1 MVLKFPFFYSGLLL
15 QADAQPYHLS
25 PSGVQQVNEGGSFV
39 FDCTV
44 ETGMTPPFDV
54 FLSYSTLTDRLSR
67 VRILMGARYTFG
79 PATSGDSGSMLRCA
93 SANVFT
99 VESATLDLDVTV
111 SATLVCDLYSLPEQR
126 GDNQGSVITI
136 GNSRNALVIAAKG
149 VLTETVRQSNR

>member
-67 VRILMGARYTFG
+67 VSILMGARYTFG
-79 PATSGDSGSMLRCA
+79 P
-93 SANVFT
+93 VPPVT
-99 VESATLDLDVTV
+99 VEACS
-111 SATLVCDLYSLPEQR
+111 
-126 GDNQGSVITI
+126 
-136 GNSRNALVIAAKG
+136 G
-149 VLTETVRQSNR
+149 VLRLMCSLWRVQLWIWM